1 MAKLRFTSQLLRHVD
16 CPEADV
22 QATVLRDALEEYFA
36 AFPRVRGYVLDEQ
49 GALRKHVVIFIDG
62 VQAKDRKGLGDAVPS
77 SAELYVM
84 QALSGG

>member
-16 CPEADV
+16 CPEAEV
-22 QATVLRDALEEYFA
+22 RATVLRDALEEYFA

-62 VQAKDRKGLGDAVPS
+62 VQARDRMGLKDAVPP